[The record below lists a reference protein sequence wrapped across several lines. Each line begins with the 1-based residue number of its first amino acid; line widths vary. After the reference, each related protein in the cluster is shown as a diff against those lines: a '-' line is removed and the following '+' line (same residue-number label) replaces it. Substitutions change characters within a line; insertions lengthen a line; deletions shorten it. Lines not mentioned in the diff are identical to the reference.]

1 MQARVQL
8 ELLPPTK
15 HTKPPLMLRLLLLRD
30 ERELDEREEG
40 ARCLSPAKTKTF
52 AVEDHSRR

>member
-1 MQARVQL
+1 M
-8 ELLPPTK
+8 
-15 HTKPPLMLRLLLLRD
+15 PPLKLRLLLLRD